1 MTATGIDWAIE
12 ALARRQHGAFSTSQA
27 YDLGATPRIIERR
40 RSNGQWAQ
48 LSRTVWALPSAPPTW
63 HRQVMAGVLSLPG
76 SSVSGLAAGHLLELD
91 GYRPVRPELT
101 VPRGGSRRSPF
112 ATVHQSDR
120 AVTTTCAGFPVVTVE
135 QAICDS
141 AGRLGAERVEAVIEA
156 AVVGGRTSPG
166 AILARAAGL
175 IPNPPRGLRDVIA
188 TAEAMSRT
196 DAVPM
201 SVLEALLFRI
211 LQDPRIPPW
220 TAQAAPPWWLTS
232 GERVDVLIPRW
243 RLIVEAD
250 GRRWHTRRR
259 DFENDRRRDHLAL
272 AHGHSTVRFTH
283 HQLEREP
290 LYVLDVLLR
299 IGQHAA

>member
-1 MTATGIDWAIE
+1 MTATGIDRAIE

-141 AGRLGAERVEAVIEA
+141 AGRLGAMLKF
-156 AVVGGRTSPG
+156 VGDVMHRGDSLP
-166 AILARAAGL
+166 LATVGMRMSGITAKSAGTGNRAA
-175 IPNPPRGLRDVIA
+175 R
-188 TAEAMSRT
+188 
-196 DAVPM
+196 
-201 SVLEALLFRI
+201 
-211 LQDPRIPPW
+211 
-220 TAQAAPPWWLTS
+220 
-232 GERVDVLIPRW
+232 
-243 RLIVEAD
+243 
-250 GRRWHTRRR
+250 
-259 DFENDRRRDHLAL
+259 
-272 AHGHSTVRFTH
+272 HSCFSM
-283 HQLEREP
+283 
-290 LYVLDVLLR
+290 
-299 IGQHAA
+299 

>member
-1 MTATGIDWAIE
+1 MRLRRASREAAPHRFGGHEPPGASWPPGEATFHRIGGPRPRDIVPGTRTPAPPALSQGLGRLPSMTATGIDRAIE

-175 IPNPPRGLRDVIA
+175 IPNPPRGGSG
-188 TAEAMSRT
+188 TS
-196 DAVPM
+196 
-201 SVLEALLFRI
+201 S
-211 LQDPRIPPW
+211 PP
-220 TAQAAPPWWLTS
+220 
-232 GERVDVLIPRW
+232 
-243 RLIVEAD
+243 
-250 GRRWHTRRR
+250 RRR
-259 DFENDRRRDHLAL
+259 
-272 AHGHSTVRFTH
+272 
-283 HQLEREP
+283 
-290 LYVLDVLLR
+290 
-299 IGQHAA
+299 